1 MSDDPTKELPGKGK
15 EMSGNRNDD
24 RIDLLITAV
33 QSLASEVQTLKTEV
47 QTLRTEVQTLRTEV
61 QTLSTEVQYLKAETQ
76 EIKSRLTVL
85 ETTTNARSLET
96 KPIWERALAEIAAL
110 RVELAETRTDLRN
123 EMRDG
128 FRKLGAKMDVCL
140 R

>member
-33 QSLASEVQTLKTEV
+33 QSLATEV
-47 QTLRTEVQTLRTEV
+47 QTLRTEVQTLGTEV
-61 QTLSTEVQYLKAETQ
+61 QNLKFEVQ
-76 EIKSRLTVL
+76 EIKTRLTVL
-85 ETTTNARSLET
+85 ETTANARSLET

-123 EMRDG
+123 EMREG
-128 FRKLGAKMDVCL
+128 
-140 R
+140 